1 MTSVNLPIYWKAWA
15 KRHNSH
21 GPVLSD
27 MIWLPDGDVP
37 DGDVPDGCGDWV
49 QIPGLIFV
57 QSSEFEEK

>member
-1 MTSVNLPIYWKAWA
+1 
-15 KRHNSH
+15 
-21 GPVLSD
+21 